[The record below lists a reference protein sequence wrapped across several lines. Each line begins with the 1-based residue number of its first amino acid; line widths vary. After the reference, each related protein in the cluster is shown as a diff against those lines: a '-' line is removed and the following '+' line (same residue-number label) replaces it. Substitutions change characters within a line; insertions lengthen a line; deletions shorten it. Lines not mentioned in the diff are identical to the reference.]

1 MYNFKDMVA
10 NYAKLAVEVGVNIQK
25 GQTLVVNAPIES
37 AEFVR
42 LVAQHAYDMGA
53 KNVHVEWN
61 DEKLG
66 LIKYTSAPDEAFK
79 EFPMW
84 KANGLEE
91 MAKEGAAFLTI
102 YAQDPEL
109 LKDVDPERISTAA
122 KTRSQALKAYRD
134 YIMASR
140 VSWSIVSIPTAG
152 WARKVFSGM
161 SQDEAIAK
169 LWESIFKI
177 VRIDSE
183 DPVAEW
189 KKHLENLG
197 EKVEFLNAKKFKKL
211 HFKSSVTDLHVE
223 LPKGHIWAGG
233 GEFNPD
239 GVYFVANMPTEEIFT
254 MPLKTGVNGH
264 VKSTKPLNYGGNLID
279 DFELTFKDGKVV
291 DFTASKGYE
300 ILKKLIETD
309 EGSCYLGE
317 VALVPYDSPISN
329 MDTVFFNTLFD
340 ENASCHLAFG
350 MAYPTCVEGGDSMSE
365 QELEKAGANKSLVH
379 EDFMIGSSDM
389 DITGETESG
398 ETVPV
403 FKNGNWAF

>member
-1 MYNFKDMVA
+1 MYNFNDMVA
-10 NYAKLAVEVGVNIQK
+10 NYAKLAVEIGVNIQK
-25 GQTLVVNAPIES
+25 GQTLVINSPIES

-42 LVAQHAYDMGA
+42 LVAQQAYDMGA

-66 LIKYTSAPDEAFK
+66 LIKYMSAPDEAFN
-79 EFPMW
+79 EFPAW

-91 MAKEGAAFLTI
+91 MAKEGAAFLSI

-122 KTRSQALKAYRD
+122 KARSQALKAYRD

-140 VSWSIVSIPTAG
+140 VSWSVISIPTAG
-152 WARKVFSGM
+152 WAGKVFAGM
-161 SQDEAIAK
+161 PEDEAIAK
-169 LWESIFKI
+169 LWASIFKI

-189 KKHLENLG
+189 KKHLANLG

-211 HFKSSVTDLHVE
+211 HFKSSVTDLNVE

-233 GEFNPD
+233 GEFNPE

-264 VKSTKPLNYGGNLID
+264 VKNTKPLNYGGNLID
-279 DFELTFKDGKVV
+279 DFSLTFRDGKIV
-291 DFTASKGYE
+291 DFSASKGYE
-300 ILKKLIETD
+300 ILKNLIETD

-350 MAYPTCVEGGDSMSE
+350 MAYPTCIEGGDSMRE
-365 QELEKAGANKSLVH
+365 EELESAGANKSLVH
-379 EDFMIGSSDM
+379 EDFMIGSPDM
-389 DITGETESG
+389 DILGETESG
-398 ETVPV
+398 ETVAI
-403 FKNGNWAF
+403 FKDGNWAF